1 MTETRRHIRREQA
14 IDTAVIAGIWLW
26 DKTLGRFADESQRR
40 ELRQGADRMRVMRR
54 ERAARTEQQP

>member
-1 MTETRRHIRREQA
+1 MTETRRHIRRQQA
-14 IDTAVIAGIWLW
+14 TDTAVIAAIWLW

-40 ELRQGADRMRVMRR
+40 QLREGADQMRAMRR